1 MHGPLK
7 YCRID
12 GGDIRETMGEVMG
25 RVLMIVAVLSV
36 TPRAH
41 LNLKSGDNSLLLRDK
56 RSQTCCRCRNCV
68 SW

>member
-1 MHGPLK
+1 MCSGINWNKGMHGPLK

-12 GGDIRETMGEVMG
+12 EGDIRETMGEVMG

-41 LNLKSGDNSLLLRDK
+41 LNLKSGDNFFTSPR
-56 RSQTCCRCRNCV
+56 
-68 SW
+68 

>member
-7 YCRID
+7 YSRID

-25 RVLMIVAVLSV
+25 RELMIVAVLSV

-41 LNLKSGDNSLLLRDK
+41 LKLMSGDNSSTSLR
-56 RSQTCCRCRNCV
+56 
-68 SW
+68 

>member
-36 TPRAH
+36 IPRAH
-41 LNLKSGDNSLLLRDK
+41 LNLKSGDNFFTSPR
-56 RSQTCCRCRNCV
+56 
-68 SW
+68 